1 MAVIVD
7 GKRRVPFLRGMLTHF
22 LLQQG
27 LSFQD
32 AYAVADKI
40 RSDIQKRKSIH
51 ADKMVEMVRAQVA
64 ELDGDLSLREAV
76 FWRPTTQNILVEDGD
91 GFRPFSRER
100 LAQSVSLTGAAED
113 EAYALAERVLGQFRA
128 DGHESVGR
136 SEIQKAVGA
145 ALKKGYGEV
154 YSQRYRVWHRFRRR
168 GTRPLVILIGG
179 ASGVGK
185 TSVSVAV
192 ANRLKI
198 TRVASTDDIR
208 QVMRLMIAPDL
219 MPTLHES
226 SYRAWEAVTAP
237 AEEGDPV
244 LTAFREQALRVCVGV
259 RGAVD
264 RAIQENVSLIIDGVH
279 LIPDLLQLNALKQKA
294 IVIHAN
300 LYISD
305 SGVFKER
312 YAERGQG
319 AADRPSHRY
328 VEHLDKILSIQN
340 MILAQ
345 GDQVGVPSYENTD
358 LDETVQSVCLQIMDH
373 LRSNW
378 KGGKADK

>member
-1 MAVIVD
+1 
-7 GKRRVPFLRGMLTHF
+7 
-22 LLQQG
+22 
-27 LSFQD
+27 
-32 AYAVADKI
+32 
-40 RSDIQKRKSIH
+40 
-51 ADKMVEMVRAQVA
+51 
-64 ELDGDLSLREAV
+64 
-76 FWRPTTQNILVEDGD
+76 
-91 GFRPFSRER
+91 
-100 LAQSVSLTGAAED
+100 
-113 EAYALAERVLGQFRA
+113 
-128 DGHESVGR
+128 
-136 SEIQKAVGA
+136 
-145 ALKKGYGEV
+145 
-154 YSQRYRVWHRFRRR
+154 
-168 GTRPLVILIGG
+168 
-179 ASGVGK
+179 
-185 TSVSVAV
+185 
-192 ANRLKI
+192 
-198 TRVASTDDIR
+198 
-208 QVMRLMIAPDL
+208 
-219 MPTLHES
+219 
-226 SYRAWEAVTAP
+226 
-237 AEEGDPV
+237 
-244 LTAFREQALRVCVGV
+244 VGV

-312 YAERGQG
+312 YAARGQG